1 MDRVWADCG
10 GGLRCMVQYGT
21 GSGYGESAVGVF
33 CILSSRDFVGGWQ
46 KLYWHVYDM
55 IFEFGDG
62 LWAPRVG
69 VGLGEVSD
77 CGALYVSSGV
87 MVEWKSGKWQSVGGL
102 CVPEPE
108 REREVKLN
116 SHNVIAVS
124 PYVMAWHSRLIEIF
138 STRTV
143 VHGRGEEGATRTCAR
158 REVSEKAGRIGY

>member
-1 MDRVWADCG
+1 
-10 GGLRCMVQYGT
+10 MVQYGT

-116 SHNVIAVS
+116 SHNVITVS
-124 PYVMAWHSRLIEIF
+124 PYVMAWHSRLIENF
-138 STRTV
+138 PHAQLSMV
-143 VHGRGEEGATRTCAR
+143 GEKKELLVLVPGEKYPKR
-158 REVSEKAGRIGY
+158 REGQGIKVCRTDQRVDELR